1 MKKFLFFVCALVA
14 ACVMSSCS
22 GNEDVKVDSGS
33 SYYISLG

>member
-1 MKKFLFFVCALVA
+1 MKKFLFFVCALMA

-22 GNEDVKVDSGS
+22 SNEYVKVDSGS